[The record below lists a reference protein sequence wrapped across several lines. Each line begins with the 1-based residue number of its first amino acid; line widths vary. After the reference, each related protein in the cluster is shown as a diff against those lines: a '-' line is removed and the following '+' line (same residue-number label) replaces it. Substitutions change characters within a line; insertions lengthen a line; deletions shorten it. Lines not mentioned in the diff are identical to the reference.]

1 MNESIKQKLDT
12 FLWVETELPK
22 IIVIYGPT
30 ACGKTALS
38 LDVAK
43 YLNTEIIS
51 VDSRQIYRH
60 MDIGTGKITREEM
73 QGIPHHML
81 DVIDPTVKFSVV
93 DFVNMGLPIV
103 EKIQQQGKIP
113 ILCGGTWLYID
124 GILYEMAYPDT
135 KPDWEYREKLEKIR
149 LEEGNEVLWK
159 MLESV
164 DPEYAHE
171 LEVNNFRY
179 VMRGLEVWHAT
190 GKSKRESKDKKK
202 ARFAPLFLTPY
213 TDDQRPILYERIN
226 KRVENMFTSWLID
239 EIKYIANTF
248 GSDCLGL
255 ATIGYKEVVEYLHWE
270 LSLEACIAEVQ
281 QHNRNYAKRQITWNK
296 KYDCFSF

>member
-12 FLWVETELPK
+12 FLWAETELPK

-60 MDIGTGKITREEM
+60 MDIGTGKIMKDEM

-103 EKIQQQGKIP
+103 EKIQQQRKIP
-113 ILCGGTWLYID
+113 ILCGGTGLYID

-149 LEEGNEVLWK
+149 LEEGNETLWK

-179 VMRGLEVWHAT
+179 IMRGLEVWHAT
-190 GKSKRESKDKKK
+190 GKSKRESVGKKK

-213 TDDQRPILYERIN
+213 NDTDRPILYERIN

-248 GSDCLGL
+248 GSDCPGL
-255 ATIGYKEVVEYLHWE
+255 ATIGYKEVLEHLHWE

-296 KYDCFSF
+296 KYEL